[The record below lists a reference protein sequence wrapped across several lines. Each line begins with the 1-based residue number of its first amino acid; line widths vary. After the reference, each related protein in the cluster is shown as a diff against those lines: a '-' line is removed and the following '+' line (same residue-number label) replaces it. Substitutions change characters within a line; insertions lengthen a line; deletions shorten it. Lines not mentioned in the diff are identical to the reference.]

1 MSDGDEEVPAGEA
14 HHLTGLDDLAAG
26 VEPVVVEVVDGL
38 EDREERVVVALQ
50 LGPLVGLDG
59 VLHGQ
64 WVQPELAGDTGEL
77 VLGRLV
83 QADPHEARVPA
94 HQAHRLLRGER
105 ALGLHTAAVAV
116 DGAVDDRGG
125 RRRVAGGVVRGAALL
140 AQRGTGGTDH
150 GTQVADH
157 RHGGLLRETGNE
169 RRRRDGWNHPE

>member
-1 MSDGDEEVPAGEA
+1 MPQAPQGALAAVPDGDEEVPAGEA

-38 EDREERVVVALQ
+38 EDREERVVIALQ

-94 HQAHRLLRGER
+94 HQAHRLLRVS
-105 ALGLHTAAVAV
+105 GLSVST
-116 DGAVDDRGG
+116 
-125 RRRVAGGVVRGAALL
+125 RRPSR
-140 AQRGTGGTDH
+140 
-150 GTQVADH
+150 
-157 RHGGLLRETGNE
+157 
-169 RRRRDGWNHPE
+169 